1 MNTDLDDLATA
12 IYVKIDDLLKANPQF
27 APQRP
32 TIGIEPLLSDAE
44 LVTLSVIQG
53 LLGYSNEARFIRH
66 AHNELTHLFTYL
78 PERPGYNKRLRKSC
92 ELLKIVTR
100 HFATSCTSWT
110 DDVWL
115 IDSTPIECARSKEA
129 VKRSNLAG
137 AAQYGYCAS
146 HSRYFWG
153 FRLHLV
159 TTPSGLPITFALASP
174 KDDERAIARDM
185 LEIEPRL
192 LAERQGQTLIGDK
205 GYRSRELETM
215 LNHNGTTLIHPN
227 RKGEPPRP
235 NQQFLKPFRQIIES
249 VNQTLKSQLDIER
262 HAARSFAGITARVL
276 QRLLALTATIWHNEQ
291 NHKPTLRSLTAY
303 DH

>member
-12 IYVKIDDLLKANPQF
+12 IYVKIDDLLKANPMF
-27 APQRP
+27 VPERP
-32 TIGIEPLLSDAE
+32 TVGIEPLLSDAE
-44 LVTLSVIQG
+44 LVTLSVIQA
-53 LLGYSNEARFIRH
+53 LLGYSNEARFIRY

-92 ELLKIVTR
+92 ELLKTVTR
-100 HFATSCTSWT
+100 HIATCCTSWT
-110 DDVWL
+110 DDIWL
-115 IDSTPIECARSKEA
+115 IDSTPIECARSKET

-174 KDDERAIARDM
+174 KDDERVIARDM
-185 LEIEPRL
+185 LEIEPAL
-192 LAERQGQTLIGDK
+192 LAERQGQTLIADK
-205 GYRSRELETM
+205 GYRSREFEAM
-215 LNHNGTTLIHPN
+215 LTHNGTTLIHPN
-227 RKGEPPRP
+227 KKGEPKRP
-235 NQQFLKPFRQIIES
+235 HQQFLKPFRQIIES

-262 HAARSFAGITARVL
+262 HPGRSFAGVTARIL

-291 NHKPTLRSLTAY
+291 NQKPTLRSLTAY